1 MLEARSAKPKATER
15 SKKPNESEESYAG
28 ARCMSPFLHC
38 ITPFLFLLPITF
50 VIITTD
56 HGFEIQRRPRDLGED
71 RDEFGG
77 GKRELS
83 KRKELIIVAR
93 AKGKI
98 ATDTYAIEEAKRAA
112 AGLLPARDEKK
123 VKEHEP
129 RHEAATDEQVYDRFK
144 KRLVPSYMM
153 WRGLMSRMR
162 R

>member
-1 MLEARSAKPKATER
+1 VNRKNPTQELDVCPPFFIPSSLSPKHVRYCVSAALDILQHDE
-15 SKKPNESEESYAG
+15 AG
-28 ARCMSPFLHC
+28 A
-38 ITPFLFLLPITF
+38 
-50 VIITTD
+50 
-56 HGFEIQRRPRDLGED
+56 
-71 RDEFGG
+71 
-77 GKRELS
+77 KRQTREV
-83 KRKELIIVAR
+83 REELIIVAR

-144 KRLVPSYMM
+144 KRLVPLFSLMDD
-153 WRGLMSRMR
+153 GLMSRMR